1 MGCTVPRG
9 LRPRGTGITRQRV
22 CADAY
27 QPMVGLETGVT
38 NASADEGVAVMRKP
52 AALLFVLSLAVVA
65 LALVPAAGLAAKGG
79 NGGKPSGGGSTGGG
93 SSISGPFMVTDTNTP
108 GLSRG
113 DKVTF
118 DVSTT
123 ATTRPWVNVNCY
135 QGGKF
140 VYGEW
145 HGFYPEYLYGQTYT
159 LGPTRMWQSGG
170 ADCTAAL
177 VSKDGNHDRILT
189 SIGFYV
195 YP

>member
-1 MGCTVPRG
+1 
-9 LRPRGTGITRQRV
+9 
-22 CADAY
+22 
-27 QPMVGLETGVT
+27 
-38 NASADEGVAVMRKP
+38 MRKP
-52 AALLFVLSLAVVA
+52 AAVLLVLSFAVLA

-79 NGGKPSGGGSTGGG
+79 NAGAQGGGGGKPGGGGSRGDG
-93 SSISGPFMVTDTNTP
+93 SSITGPFMVTDTNTP

-113 DKVTF
+113 DRVTF
-118 DVSTT
+118 NVSTT

-135 QGGKF
+135 QGGTW

-145 HGFYPEYLYGQTYT
+145 HGFFPEYLYGQTYT

-177 VSKDGNHDRILT
+177 VSKDGNRDKILT